1 MKFKRF
7 IKFLNTPLKKS
18 LTNKILDVIGF
29 IFILF
34 GIISAYIIA
43 RESLLIMY
51 DYEMVKT
58 LLMCM
63 TLISISTIG
72 GFILLVYMIRTE
84 KKELQNKEV

>member
-84 KKELQNKEV
+84 KKELQNKGV